1 MTTKRKGSGTT
12 ERKKRGSITKKMAE
26 YKNSKCQ
33 SGHLLQTV
41 DKPINGDN
49 VQTFKLLMSKN
60 IYLQNR
66 DMNSF
71 FARLIKLFR
80 NSKTSCRTEKRLF
93 RQAVASAK
101 VDTCLLSLLLVLKLM
116 DLCYE

>member
-1 MTTKRKGSGTT
+1 MLAS
-12 ERKKRGSITKKMAE
+12 
-26 YKNSKCQ
+26 
-33 SGHLLQTV
+33 QTV

-93 RQAVASAK
+93 RQAETSAHAGVFFAVDAAK
-101 VDTCLLSLLLVLKLM
+101 VWYNRAYGSVVMGVGFCK
-116 DLCYE
+116 